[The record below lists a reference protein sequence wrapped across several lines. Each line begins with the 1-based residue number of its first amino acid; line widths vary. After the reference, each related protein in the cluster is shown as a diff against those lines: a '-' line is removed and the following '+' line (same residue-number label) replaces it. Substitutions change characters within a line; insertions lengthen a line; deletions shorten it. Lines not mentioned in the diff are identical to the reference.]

1 MLVLEDSL
9 IRSKHQKL
17 LSLNKNSLNTL
28 SQVTQPYSKESRGFF
43 HLVIIIKFSTGELT
57 KADDAE
63 LKSILEAFIPE
74 AGLAMKA

>member
-17 LSLNKNSLNTL
+17 LNLNKNSLNTL

-43 HLVIIIKFSTGELT
+43 NINIKFSTGELS